1 MPQQTTPHPTTRAGA
16 LSTAQARGL
25 LRLGDV
31 VIPGDGVL
39 PPFSRAVAAAEADR
53 MLPYLSDADRSSLLL
68 LLGVC
73 GRLPRPAV
81 RALVALAAGWRRAP
95 EPAAAGL
102 RMAHI
107 GIKGV
112 VHSLYWSDLHRL
124 GIHEAIGYDAHVDE
138 AAYERSLEATE
149 LEATEEEQ

>member
-1 MPQQTTPHPTTRAGA
+1 MPQQTTPHPTTRSSS
-16 LSTAQARGL
+16 LSAAQARGL

-39 PPFSRAVAAAEADR
+39 PPFSRAVAPAEAGR
-53 MLPYLSDADRSSLLL
+53 MLPFLSDADRSSLLL

-73 GRLPRPAV
+73 GRLPKPAV
-81 RALVALAAGWRRAP
+81 RALVAAAAGWRRAP

-124 GIHEAIGYDAHVDE
+124 GIHEAIGYDARVDE
-138 AAYERSLEATE
+138 AAYERSLAATE
-149 LEATEEEQ
+149 SPTEEEQ

>member
-1 MPQQTTPHPTTRAGA
+1 MPQQTTPHPTTHAPT
-16 LSTAQARGL
+16 LSIAQARGL

-31 VIPGDGVL
+31 VVPGDDVL
-39 PPFSRAVAAAEADR
+39 PSFSRAVAAADADR

-68 LLGVC
+68 LLDVC
-73 GRLPRPAV
+73 GRLPKPAV
-81 RALVALAAGWRRAP
+81 RALVAAAAGWRRAP
-95 EPAAAGL
+95 EPVAAGL

-124 GIHEAIGYDAHVDE
+124 GIHEVIGYDARVDE
-138 AAYERSLEATE
+138 AAYERSLATTE
-149 LEATEEEQ
+149 PTEEEQ

>member
-1 MPQQTTPHPTTRAGA
+1 MPQQKTQPLTAG
-16 LSTAQARGL
+16 QARGL

-39 PPFSRAVAAAEADR
+39 PPFSRAVAAAETGR

-73 GRLPRPAV
+73 GRLPKPAV

-112 VHSLYWSDLHRL
+112 VHSLYWSDLNRL
-124 GIHEAIGYDAHVDE
+124 GIHEAIGYDARIDE
-138 AAYERSLEATE
+138 AAYERSLRTTAEPIA
-149 LEATEEEQ
+149 EEEQ